1 MNENFETILNQ
12 HEKTIY
18 SLVNK
23 FYRMNEIQ
31 FNIEWIEYED
41 ILQDCKIQTY
51 IVYKK
56 FNNEKANF
64 NTFLTKCL
72 KNFLLRKVDKI
83 YWKKKLERWY
93 VQWIWEVIE
102 NTISQKEDNFK
113 KYNSQIQDILN
124 SWFFNTI
131 ELDAINKRYF
141 SDELFSRNKTTRYK
155 QICDK
160 AFERF
165 RTYLKK
171 KYKLNEDEINSFI

>member
-1 MNENFETILNQ
+1 MNENFEEILKQ

-31 FNIEWIEYED
+31 FNIEQIYYED
-41 ILQDCKIQTY
+41 LLQDCKIQTY
-51 IVYKK
+51 IVYRK
-56 FNNEKANF
+56 FDKDKANF

-72 KNFLLRKVDKI
+72 KNFLLRKIDNI
-83 YWKKKLERWY
+83 YWKKKLERWAI
-93 VQWIWEVIE
+93 QWIWVVLE
-102 NTISQKEDNFK
+102 NTVCQKEDNFK
-113 KYNSQIQDILN
+113 KYYSQIHDILN
-124 SWFFNTI
+124 SWFFNEI
-131 ELDAINKRYF
+131 ELNAIEKRFF
-141 SDELFSRNKTTRYK
+141 SDEPFNKTKNTRYK

-171 KYKLNEDEINSFI
+171 KYKLNESDINSFI